1 VQQDESAIC
10 GGNVSPDG
18 QERLRDFLARHRGAD
33 GARRA
38 AHGGSDTS
46 GWYEVYA
53 ADGYCL
59 RCDWSRVG
67 GREEWKY
74 AEFGPGAQGDR
85 R

>member
-1 VQQDESAIC
+1 VQQDESTIC

-18 QERLRDFLARHRGAD
+18 QERIRDFLSR
-33 GARRA
+33 
-38 AHGGSDTS
+38 HGGANNSRSAEHGQTGMT

-59 RCDWSRVG
+59 RCDWSQMG

-74 AEFGPGAQGDR
+74 AEIGPGTNRDR
-85 R
+85 H